1 METTNQLTEEETIIL
16 NQISINYNADLFFE
30 ESSKEMHEDDLPDE
44 FFGCQSR
51 FFDDLID
58 DYDNNYDDYQD
69 ENELPSDFF
78 KVSRFCDDRK
88 CIEEEYSNRSLIED
102 EEMYI
107 DLLFNQLPGDEA
119 IYEFSVPIQKK
130 RIECA

>member
-1 METTNQLTEEETIIL
+1 MATTNQLTEEEMIIL
-16 NQISINYNADLFFE
+16 NQISKNYDADLFFK
-30 ESSKEMHEDDLPDE
+30 ESCKVNHEDDLPDE

-58 DYDNNYDDYQD
+58 DLIDYHD
-69 ENELPSDFF
+69 ENDLPSDYF
-78 KVSRFCDDRK
+78 KVSRFCEDGK

-107 DLLFNQLPGDEA
+107 HLLFNQLPGDEA
-119 IYEFSVPIQKK
+119 IYEFSAPIQKK